1 MRQGKMLNLKD
12 KQVLILKIIL
22 KIKVLSRSYATAS
35 PRMRSVCKKK
45 SVPLIP
51 ELLVSGESGANAQI
65 TAVRASSGE
74 LRVAQLTANQLFR

>member
-1 MRQGKMLNLKD
+1 
-12 KQVLILKIIL
+12 
-22 KIKVLSRSYATAS
+22 
-35 PRMRSVCKKK
+35 MRSVCKKK

-65 TAVRASSGE
+65 TAVQESSGE